1 MEKSEVFDKVTE
13 IIRKVVRC
21 GDKSITPSTDII
33 SELRADS
40 MDMMEI
46 AVRIEKTF
54 HFTVDI
60 VAEVN
65 LRRVEELIDL
75 VERHQEPKDNAAPSC
90 RQIAPQRT
98 LWPAASAMGNRSRG

>member
-1 MEKSEVFDKVTE
+1 MEKAEILEKVSE

-21 GDKSITPSTDII
+21 GDKPITPSTDLI

-54 HFTVDI
+54 HFTVDV
-60 VAEVN
+60 VAELN
-65 LRRVEELIDL
+65 LRGVEELVAL
-75 VERHQEPKDNAAPSC
+75 VERHQQPKGNAAPS
-90 RQIAPQRT
+90 
-98 LWPAASAMGNRSRG
+98 

>member
-1 MEKSEVFDKVTE
+1 MERTE
-13 IIRKVVRC
+13 IFDEITEIVRKVVRC
-21 GDKSITPSTDII
+21 GDKPITPSTDLI

-54 HFTVDI
+54 HFTVDV

-75 VERHQEPKDNAAPSC
+75 VVRHQEPKGNAVS
-90 RQIAPQRT
+90 
-98 LWPAASAMGNRSRG
+98 S

>member
-1 MEKSEVFDKVTE
+1 MKRPDIQEKLTE

-21 GDKSITPSTDII
+21 GDKPITPSTDLI

-54 HFTVDI
+54 HFTVD
-60 VAEVN
+60 VAAEVN
-65 LRRVEELIDL
+65 LRRLEELIDL
-75 VERHQEPKDNAAPSC
+75 VERHQAPQENAAS
-90 RQIAPQRT
+90 
-98 LWPAASAMGNRSRG
+98 S

>member
-1 MEKSEVFDKVTE
+1 MERADICDKVID

-21 GDKSITPSTDII
+21 GDKPITPATDII

-54 HFTVDI
+54 HFTVD
-60 VAEVN
+60 VAAEVN
-65 LRRVEELIDL
+65 LRRVDELIDL
-75 VERHQEPKDNAAPSC
+75 VQRHQESKANVAPS
-90 RQIAPQRT
+90 
-98 LWPAASAMGNRSRG
+98 

>member
-1 MEKSEVFDKVTE
+1 MKRQEIQDKLTE

-21 GDKSITPSTDII
+21 GDRPIVPSTDLI

-54 HFTVDI
+54 HFTVD
-60 VAEVN
+60 VAAEVN
-65 LRRVEELIDL
+65 LRRLEELIDL
-75 VERHQEPKDNAAPSC
+75 VERHQGPQGNAAFS
-90 RQIAPQRT
+90 
-98 LWPAASAMGNRSRG
+98 